1 LPPVP
6 ANRRSTVK
14 HLSDQ
19 RAPRKSSPLPDASPD
34 DVANLILQELYEA
47 YVTEA
52 KLTITIHTDNTSAA
66 RLDIEAETTHAAD
79 GVS

>member
-1 LPPVP
+1 
-6 ANRRSTVK
+6 VK

-19 RAPRKSSPLPDASPD
+19 RAPRKSNAVPDASPD

-47 YVTEA
+47 CVSQA
-52 KLTITIHTDNTSAA
+52 QVTITLNVDHTTSPAT
-66 RLDIEAETTHAAD
+66 LNIEVETTHAVD